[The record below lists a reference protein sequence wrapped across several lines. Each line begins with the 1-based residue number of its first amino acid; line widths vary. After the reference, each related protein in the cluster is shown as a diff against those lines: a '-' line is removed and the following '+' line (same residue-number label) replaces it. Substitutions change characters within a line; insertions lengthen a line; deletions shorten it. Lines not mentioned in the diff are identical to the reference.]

1 MALGA
6 EAHAVVRLFLKDSGR
21 VLAMGLVLGLVAAT
35 LMARTLESQLY
46 GVRAF
51 DLPTLIAG
59 ASLLAAAGVL
69 ATWWPA
75 RRASL
80 RSPVVALKE
89 G

>member
-1 MALGA
+1 
-6 EAHAVVRLFLKDSGR
+6 V
-21 VLAMGLVLGLVAAT
+21 GLVLGLVGAT

-51 DLPTLIAG
+51 DLPTLVAG
-59 ASLLAAAGVL
+59 STLLAAAGAP

-89 G
+89 GGQRAVGEGERGLAR